1 METAYLMRIVT
12 LSIFNNTLYILN
24 YEITFVL
31 ENLSTHVSWGK
42 CGKWWIWREDV
53 GEGIDKGMRIIFL

>member
-31 ENLSTHVSWGK
+31 ENLSTHVSWEEK
-42 CGKWWIWREDV
+42 
-53 GEGIDKGMRIIFL
+53 